1 MRSNHPLHRM
11 PVPGLDPGIVT
22 GIRVFRQ
29 AFSKQDVDGQDNPPI
44 KPGDGHDS
52 GKVIHCDRNT
62 LWK

>member
-1 MRSNHPLHRM
+1 M